1 MAKSELVFGKLG
13 RSVDTSDIC
22 AVRWYYAN
30 TGYTYLETINNNQ
43 STYQEVAYRSTFSV
57 DTGAFTFSG
66 TSNSQY
72 DLTCKTDCIAI
83 NVTTGTYVQ
92 HSAGEQVSN
101 QQIVSF
107 TNNQTVKILGIA
119 KD

>member
-13 RSVDTSDIC
+13 RTVDTSDIC
-22 AVRWYYAN
+22 EVRWSYGN
-30 TGYTYLETINNNQ
+30 NGVTNIETINNNQ
-43 STYQEVAYRSTFSV
+43 STTQSVAYQSTFSI

-66 TSNSQY
+66 KSNSQY

-83 NVTTGTYVQ
+83 NVTTGTYSQ
-92 HSAGEQVSN
+92 HSAREQVSN
-101 QQIVSF
+101 QQIVSH
-107 TNNQTVKILGIA
+107 TSNQTIKILGIA